1 MSKVQRL
8 HSNIAVESALRKTDG
23 FQQMKVPSHLRRI
36 AKQGGYLGQRNNNQG
51 LHKRSHSGLN
61 DYKNERPLNTHEDVS
76 PERFDYLNSD
86 RARSAMGKR

>member
-1 MSKVQRL
+1 MSKVQRI

-36 AKQGGYLGQRNNNQG
+36 AKQGGYLGQRNNNNQG

-61 DYKNERPLNTHEDVS
+61 DYKN
-76 PERFDYLNSD
+76 
-86 RARSAMGKR
+86 